1 LSHRGNIAA
10 IQHADST
17 DEMQHSHLLRSSSG
31 SPLPERFLSRL
42 VEFADLFTRPTWSNV
57 LMLLA
62 GVILAPGRRTVSAA
76 LRILGRE
83 CDPDF
88 CTFHRILNRAAWSSR
103 AVARQLLIVL
113 VKALVPSGAPVVI
126 GLDDTIERRWGT
138 KISARGIYRDPVR
151 SSKGHF
157 VKASG
162 LRWLSAMLL
171 VKVPWADRVMALPF
185 LTLLAPSKR
194 FYAGKMRP
202 PKTLLD
208 WARQAA
214 LQIHRWLPDRY
225 IVLVADSA
233 FAAIEFL
240 AAVGNHACVVT
251 RLRLDANLFGFPP
264 QKPKGRGRPPI
275 KGKPHKKLSALI
287 KDRKVSWKRYRVSLW
302 YGRTNR
308 LVDIASG
315 TALWYRSGVP
325 PVPIRW
331 LLVRDPKGE
340 LEPQAFLATNLNA
353 RPCDILAWFV
363 SRWQVE
369 VTFAEVRAHLG
380 VETQRQWSDKAI
392 LRTTPVL
399 LGLFSIVTL
408 WAHDLAKSRNFK
420 PRTTAWYPKAVL
432 TFSDAIAAVRREI
445 WHNQISFMSRPSRD
459 SIKIPRHIW
468 NRMENALAHAA

>member
-1 LSHRGNIAA
+1 
-10 IQHADST
+10 
-17 DEMQHSHLLRSSSG
+17 MQHSHLLRSSSG

-62 GVILAPGRRTVSAA
+62 GVMLAPGRRTVAAA

-113 VKALVPSGAPVVI
+113 VKALVPSGAPIVI

-194 FYAGKMRP
+194 FYAGKMRA

-240 AAVGNHACVVT
+240 AAVRNHACVVT

-408 WAHDLAKSRNFK
+408 WAHDLAKSRKFK